1 MPQEDEAKLYVG
13 NIPEDA
19 TKEDI
24 YDLFETYGR
33 VLYVD
38 IKNGKISRFAFVA
51 YRDFRD
57 ADDAVNY
64 LDKFDYHGRS
74 LRVEHSTGVGPRGW
88 GGQPLS
94 SINGDNFRIGRGPG
108 GPQRRSDF
116 RVFVEGIPQTGSWQ
130 DLKDH
135 LRPAGEI
142 CFAMVSHNKTGIV
155 EFEKKSSVQRSIDM
169 FDKTEFTS
177 HHDETKIIRVTDYS
191 SIDIEKASC
200 SCYRSRSKS
209 RSPSRSPSRSRSR
222 SRTPSYKRCPSRSP
236 SRSHSPHFPTRMS
249 SRSPSCSP
257 LSKRWSSYESRQR
270 HCKSSRRNGRT
281 FSTRSS

>member
-94 SINGDNFRIGRGPG
+94 SINGDNFRIARGPG

-135 LRPAGEI
+135 FRPAGEI
-142 CFAMVSHNKTGIV
+142 CFAMISHNKTGIV
-155 EFEKKSSVQRSIDM
+155 EFEKKSSVQRSIDI

-177 HHDETKIIRVTDYS
+177 HHTSRKHHVPAIGHAQNPDHHPVPHRVLDHVLGHLLTND
-191 SIDIEKASC
+191 AHPVPHPVPTPLT
-200 SCYRSRSKS
+200 SRIA
-209 RSPSRSPSRSRSR
+209 
-222 SRTPSYKRCPSRSP
+222 
-236 SRSHSPHFPTRMS
+236 
-249 SRSPSCSP
+249 
-257 LSKRWSSYESRQR
+257 
-270 HCKSSRRNGRT
+270 RRADHQAVHHLQNAGHPMNHVNAT
-281 FSTRSS
+281 ANLAEGMGELFLLGVHNMC